1 MMKITKKWIASVLAI
16 IVLGG
21 FYIYINEPIKH
32 KLIECFYP
40 IPQINTNK

>member
-1 MMKITKKWIASVLAI
+1 MMKITKRWIASVLAI

-32 KLIECFYP
+32 KLINCFLP
-40 IPQINTNK
+40 IHQPNINK